1 MTTSYFLTAVAI
13 SAVITFGLRALPF
26 LAFSGSRKM
35 PASLERLGQALP
47 SAIMAVLIVY
57 CMKDIPSGGIS
68 AAVPKLLAAAVVFI
82 TYKWKHQTLIS
93 ILLGTIS
100 LRVLSRMIYETEGE
114 MLFLIFLQARV
125 VVQGFLLNL
134 IDRKSVV

>member
-26 LAFSGSRKM
+26 LGIFRSRKM

-68 AAVPKLLAAAVVFI
+68 AVVPKLLAATVVFI
-82 TYKWKHQTLIS
+82 TYKWKHQTLIF

-100 LRVLSRMIYETEGE
+100 YM
-114 MLFLIFLQARV
+114 MLLHLF
-125 VVQGFLLNL
+125 
-134 IDRKSVV
+134 

>member
-26 LAFSGSRKM
+26 LAFSGNRKM

-68 AAVPKLLAAAVVFI
+68 AVVPKLLAATVVFI
-82 TYKWKHQTLIS
+82 TYKWKHQTLIF

-100 LRVLSRMIYETEGE
+100 YM
-114 MLFLIFLQARV
+114 MLLHLF
-125 VVQGFLLNL
+125 
-134 IDRKSVV
+134 

>member
-13 SAVITFGLRALPF
+13 SAVITFGLRALLF

-82 TYKWKHQTLIS
+82 TYNWKHQTLIF

-100 LRVLSRMIYETEGE
+100 YM
-114 MLFLIFLQARV
+114 MLLHLF
-125 VVQGFLLNL
+125 
-134 IDRKSVV
+134 